1 MHSQIPRLLIVCLLS
16 CFCLS
21 QHLLS
26 DSNALYPTALMKHET
41 QWLIKVLEQAH
52 FNKLKIEDL
61 NTSLFINKFIKKLD
75 KQKLYFTK
83 DEVEGFHKQYGLT
96 VTTHLQQ
103 GNLLPGF
110 EIYNKYKTKAVSRL
124 SWVLTELE
132 KDQNLFVDKNYTSN
146 RDESDWETSEKNLD
160 FLWKDLIKS
169 EFIREVIQQLDQ
181 NATEINEGSQNFKKS
196 LAESR
201 DNLKKSYE
209 RWIKNIEE
217 FEPSDVQEIYLT
229 TLTHMFD
236 PHTVFMNMKEKE
248 KFDQAMNNEF
258 VGIGARLQD
267 EDGYC
272 TIKEL
277 LPGGPAEASRELE
290 PNDIILKVAQAEGEY
305 IDVVDMKLTNIVDLI
320 KGPKDTLVRLQIRPI
335 KDPSS
340 KKEVRIIRDKI
351 KLTENLAKGYI
362 KQIII
367 NGKTTNVGVVELP
380 SFYGSSGKGP
390 KATDDVDELITKLK
404 SYDIKGLILDLRR
417 NGGGYLS
424 EAVNLTGLFISRGPV
439 VQVKYSDGKIRKK
452 FDFNPKISWNGPLL
466 TLVSRYSASA
476 SEIVAGALQDHDRAI
491 IVGDES
497 THGKGTVQ
505 SMVQMNLP
513 FNLLANRTGG
523 KTSAAKITIQKYYLP
538 SGKSTQINGV
548 KSDISMPSINSL
560 LPIGESDL
568 ENALP
573 NDKIAAVNFRKTNEQ
588 FSFNDNITSQLN
600 DKAAERRAE
609 SKSFEYLNENISFF
623 KSKRE
628 QNEFSLNLNDRLKE
642 RIKEK
647 RKSEQLKEKK
657 DSFKQISYP
666 SKKIQLSIV
675 DEQILQSRK
684 ARGLDQNRTESSEEF
699 EIPESFDLRLHESL
713 NILTD
718 YLEYS
723 NASASTSRSIQNPQ
737 EI

>member
-1 MHSQIPRLLIVCLLS
+1 
-16 CFCLS
+16 
-21 QHLLS
+21 
-26 DSNALYPTALMKHET
+26 MKHET

-83 DEVEGFHKQYGLT
+83 DEVERFHKQYGLT

-146 RDESDWETSEKNLD
+146 RDESDWETSEKKLD
-160 FLWKDLIKS
+160 SLWKDLIKS

-181 NATEINEGSQNFKKS
+181 NVTEINEGSQNFKQS

-362 KQIII
+362 KRIII

-505 SMVQMNLP
+505 SMIQMNLP

-538 SGKSTQINGV
+538 SGNSTQINGV

-560 LPIGESDL
+560 LPVGESDL

-647 RKSEQLKEKK
+647 RKSEQLKEKQ
-657 DSFKQISYP
+657 DSFKEISYP

>member
-1 MHSQIPRLLIVCLLS
+1 
-16 CFCLS
+16 
-21 QHLLS
+21 
-26 DSNALYPTALMKHET
+26 MKHET

-146 RDESDWETSEKNLD
+146 RDESNWETSEKNLD
-160 FLWKDLIKS
+160 SLWKDLIKS

-181 NATEINEGSQNFKKS
+181 NATEINEGSQNFIKS

>member
-1 MHSQIPRLLIVCLLS
+1 MHSQIYRLLIGCLLS
-16 CFCLS
+16 CICLS

-52 FNKLKIEDL
+52 FNKLKIDDL
-61 NTSLFINKFIKKLD
+61 NTSLFLNKFIKKLD
-75 KQKLYFTK
+75 KQKLYFTN
-83 DEVEGFHKQYGLT
+83 DEVERFHKQYGLT

-124 SWVLTELE
+124 NWVLTELE
-132 KDQNLFVDKNYTSN
+132 KEQNLFVDKNYTSN

-160 FLWKDLIKS
+160 SLWKDLIKS

-181 NATEINEGSQNFKKS
+181 NATEINEGSQKFKKS

-335 KDPSS
+335 KDPST

-351 KLTENLAKGYI
+351 KLTEKMPNTAWKNASPREYGFYS
-362 KQIII
+362 
-367 NGKTTNVGVVELP
+367 NVNPEVDHP
-380 SFYGSSGKGP
+380 RWSQ
-390 KATDDVDELITKLK
+390 ATERV
-404 SYDIKGLILDLRR
+404 
-417 NGGGYLS
+417 
-424 EAVNLTGLFISRGPV
+424 
-439 VQVKYSDGKIRKK
+439 
-452 FDFNPKISWNGPLL
+452 
-466 TLVSRYSASA
+466 
-476 SEIVAGALQDHDRAI
+476 
-491 IVGDES
+491 
-497 THGKGTVQ
+497 
-505 SMVQMNLP
+505 
-513 FNLLANRTGG
+513 
-523 KTSAAKITIQKYYLP
+523 
-538 SGKSTQINGV
+538 
-548 KSDISMPSINSL
+548 
-560 LPIGESDL
+560 IGESIL
-568 ENALP
+568 AP
-573 NDKIAAVNFRKTNEQ
+573 
-588 FSFNDNITSQLN
+588 
-600 DKAAERRAE
+600 
-609 SKSFEYLNENISFF
+609 
-623 KSKRE
+623 
-628 QNEFSLNLNDRLKE
+628 
-642 RIKEK
+642 RIKTLMFNGYGDEVAHLY
-647 RKSEQLKEKK
+647 SGMDLKKN
-657 DSFKQISYP
+657 Y
-666 SKKIQLSIV
+666 
-675 DEQILQSRK
+675 
-684 ARGLDQNRTESSEEF
+684 
-699 EIPESFDLRLHESL
+699 
-713 NILTD
+713 
-718 YLEYS
+718 
-723 NASASTSRSIQNPQ
+723 
-737 EI
+737 

>member
-1 MHSQIPRLLIVCLLS
+1 
-16 CFCLS
+16 
-21 QHLLS
+21 
-26 DSNALYPTALMKHET
+26 MKHET

-146 RDESDWETSEKNLD
+146 RDESNWETSEKNLD
-160 FLWKDLIKS
+160 SLWKDLIKS

-181 NATEINEGSQNFKKS
+181 NATEINEGSQNFIKS

-513 FNLLANRTGG
+513 FNLLANKTGG

-623 KSKRE
+623 KNKRE